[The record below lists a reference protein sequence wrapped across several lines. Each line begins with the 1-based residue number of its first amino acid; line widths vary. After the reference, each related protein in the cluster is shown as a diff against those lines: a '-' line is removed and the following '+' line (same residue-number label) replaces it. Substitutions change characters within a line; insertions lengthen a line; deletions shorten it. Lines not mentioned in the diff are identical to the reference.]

1 MTLKLALEQIQRPSW
16 WSENDPPEYKYMRH
30 GKASGPVKKS
40 NVLAHIRANGRRSD
54 AALLVKLTGYTI
66 QSIRYVT
73 GKLIE
78 DGLIRRVPRSD
89 NRVLWEAVK

>member
-1 MTLKLALEQIQRPSW
+1 MLPMVLRS
-16 WSENDPPEYKYMRH
+16 PP
-30 GKASGPVKKS
+30 ASC
-40 NVLAHIRANGRRSD
+40 
-54 AALLVKLTGYTI
+54 I

-73 GKLIE
+73 GKLSE

>member
-1 MTLKLALEQIQRPSW
+1 MAWEI
-16 WSENDPPEYKYMRH
+16 Y
-30 GKASGPVKKS
+30 PVT
-40 NVLAHIRANGRRSD
+40 VLATILLINGRRSD

>member
-1 MTLKLALEQIQRPSW
+1 MSLHLALEQIQRPSW
-16 WSENDPPEYKYMRH
+16 WSENEPPEYKYMRH
-30 GKASGPVKKS
+30 GKASGPAKKKA

-89 NRVLWEAVK
+89 NRVLWEAV

>member
-1 MTLKLALEQIQRPSW
+1 MCPAVRSGHRRPW
-16 WSENDPPEYKYMRH
+16 P
-30 GKASGPVKKS
+30 
-40 NVLAHIRANGRRSD
+40 ANGRRSD